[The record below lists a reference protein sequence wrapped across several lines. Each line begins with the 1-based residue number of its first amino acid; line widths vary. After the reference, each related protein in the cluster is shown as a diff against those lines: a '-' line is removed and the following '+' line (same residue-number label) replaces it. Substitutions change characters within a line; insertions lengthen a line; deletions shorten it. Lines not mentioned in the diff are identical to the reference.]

1 MTGRRELHGRAGD
14 ERFIVGMRVDE
25 EGRVDVDRLASRV
38 MSDTHDREIATM
50 FDRVAARYDF
60 LNRVLSF
67 GTDIGWR
74 RRALALAGIGPGL
87 TVLDVGAG
95 TGDLSFAAAARG
107 ARVIAL
113 DLSPGM
119 LAVLVHRAN
128 ATAGEPIQSI
138 QPIVG
143 TAEQL
148 PLPDASVDRIVSGF
162 TVRNVGDL
170 PRTFAEL
177 RRVLRPG
184 GRAVVLEL
192 SHPPSATFARLYSFY
207 FDRIAPAVAAV
218 LGGDREAYR
227 YLPRSLRPFP
237 DADRLAALL
246 REAGFAS
253 VRYERLLLGI
263 AAIHVAEVASPASR

>member
-1 MTGRRELHGRAGD
+1 MTDG
-14 ERFIVGMRVDE
+14 
-25 EGRVDVDRLASRV
+25 
-38 MSDTHDREIATM
+38 HDREIATM
-50 FDRVAARYDF
+50 FDRIAARYDL

-67 GTDIGWR
+67 GTDLSWR
-74 RRALALAGIGPGL
+74 RQAIARARIGPGM

-107 ARVIAL
+107 AEVVAL

-119 LAVLVHRAN
+119 LGVLARRSTGAQRERIRAL
-128 ATAGEPIQSI
+128 
-138 QPIVG
+138 VG
-143 TAEQL
+143 TAESL
-148 PLPDASVDRIVSGF
+148 PLPDASVDRIVTGF

-170 PRTFAEL
+170 GRAFAEF

-192 SHPPSATFARLYSFY
+192 SHPPGAAFAWLYAFY
-207 FDRIAPAVAAV
+207 FEHIAPAIALL

-237 DADRLAALL
+237 EPERLAAML
-246 REAGFAS
+246 REAGFR
-253 VRYERLLLGI
+253 VTFERLTAGI
-263 AAIHVAEVASPASR
+263 AAIHTAEV